1 MGVGER
7 YVLTDCDMQSSP
19 RNIDALVKAARVLIV
34 DDEYY
39 TRKVIRTLLLA
50 VGVTDVYD
58 ANNGIGGLEAIRT
71 LEPDIVILDWQMPG
85 MDGGE
90 FMRQVRSPGN
100 FPFPDVPII
109 VLTGHG
115 ERSRV
120 IEAVRFGVHEYL
132 LKPVSSKALH
142 TRLVSVLSRPRS
154 MVKRGDYY
162 GPAPRKLSSYKP
174 EADSYNLTAEQV
186 VKAPKPSSASPSP
199 TCRIFV

>member
-1 MGVGER
+1 
-7 YVLTDCDMQSSP
+7 MQSNP
-19 RNIDALVKAARVLIV
+19 RNVDALVKSARVLIV

-50 VGVTDVYD
+50 VGVTDVHD
-58 ANNGIGGLEAIRT
+58 ANSGISGLEAIRT
-71 LEPDIVILDWQMPG
+71 LEPHVVILDWEMPG

-90 FMRQVRSPGN
+90 FVRQVRSPGS
-100 FPFPDVPII
+100 FPFPDIPIV

-142 TRLVSVLSRPRS
+142 ARLAAVLSRPRS

-186 VKAPKPSSASPSP
+186 VDAPAPSP